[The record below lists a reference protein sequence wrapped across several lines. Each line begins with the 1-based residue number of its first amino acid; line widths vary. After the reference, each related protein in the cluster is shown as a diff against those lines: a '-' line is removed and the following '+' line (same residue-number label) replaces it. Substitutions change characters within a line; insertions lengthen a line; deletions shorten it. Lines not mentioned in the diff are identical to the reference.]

1 MDCFNPCS
9 WSHRK
14 FEIKNCEEKKVEG
27 IFSHYALFFVHFEAS
42 VVFLSFRSFDLVEG
56 KGEKKK
62 RQRRYWFRESTEGG
76 RTLITILV
84 ETKHR
89 AKTRRMISAVPR
101 KPGLRYWKMRNGRL
115 EWIIFT
121 SPFDL
126 GGCIIIRIIVFR

>member
-27 IFSHYALFFVHFEAS
+27 IFSHYALFFVHFE

-62 RQRRYWFRESTEGG
+62 GNDDTGFENRRKAEG
-76 RTLITILV
+76 R
-84 ETKHR
+84 
-89 AKTRRMISAVPR
+89 
-101 KPGLRYWKMRNGRL
+101 
-115 EWIIFT
+115 
-121 SPFDL
+121 
-126 GGCIIIRIIVFR
+126 